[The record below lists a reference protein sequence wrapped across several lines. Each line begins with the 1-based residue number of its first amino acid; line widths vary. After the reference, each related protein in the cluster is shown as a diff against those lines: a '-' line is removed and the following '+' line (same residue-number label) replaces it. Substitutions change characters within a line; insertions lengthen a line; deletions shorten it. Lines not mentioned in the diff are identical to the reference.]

1 MAASVSY
8 WEMFTGQDWDRASEL
23 GGKLCAVV
31 CVAVGIASAALG
43 WSIGI
48 ALWTIFVGLLISIWE
63 VPFLYSAFRQ
73 CEEAKM
79 TALDKL
85 FLKKHLVKSVFYVL
99 LSILC
104 YTKNTLCIIAG
115 ISLNLESLLLIF
127 AAINERVDAAD
138 GLTTDDDHSDG
149 GSKLLASGKFGTF

>member
-1 MAASVSY
+1 MASVSY
-8 WEMFTGQDWDRASEL
+8 WEMFTGQDWERGSEM
-23 GGKLCAVV
+23 GGKVCVLT

-48 ALWTIFVGLLISIWE
+48 ALWTIFVGLLISVWE
-63 VPFLYSAFRQ
+63 VPFFYSAFRQ
-73 CEEAKM
+73 CEEAK
-79 TALDKL
+79 TTVLDKL
-85 FLKKHLVKSVFYVL
+85 FLKKHLVKSVLYIL

-138 GLTTDDDHSDG
+138 GLTTDDDVSEA
-149 GSKLLASGKFGTF
+149 GSKSLLASGKFGTF